1 MSFVNVPDVFIGST
15 DDGHTFVVL
24 NRPIRGA
31 NRMLTGAGFT
41 ARRINDRTVY
51 LLPPTTAEEVNERA
65 GIAMY
70 GLLAHTPDVVDLSW
84 TTQGNPQDAQPEP
97 SISFTLTSTSF
108 SVTATTEVARLLLEH
123 HGFAR
128 SADDTSYQPAM
139 PLGMPHLLGAVVR
152 TQAHARSYG
161 ITVHVELGIP
171 TPDAIPA
178 PSPRPS
184 AAGPGRPGAGPAP
197 RRSR

>member
-1 MSFVNVPDVFIGST
+1 MPFVNVPDVFIGST

-31 NRMLTGAGFT
+31 NRLLTGAGFT

-51 LLPPTTAEEVNERA
+51 LLAPTTSEEANERA

-70 GLLAHTPDVVDLSW
+70 GLLAHTLDVVDLSW
-84 TTQGNPQDAQPEP
+84 TTRWSPQEP
-97 SISFTLTSTSF
+97 RPDPGIRFTLTPTSF
-108 SVTATTEVARLLLEH
+108 QATAATEVARLILEQ

-128 SADDTSYQPAM
+128 SADGTSYQPAM
-139 PLGMPHLLGAVVR
+139 PLGMPRLLGAVVR
-152 TQAHARSYG
+152 AEAHAHSYG
-161 ITVHVELGIP
+161 IAVRVELGIA
-171 TPDAIPA
+171 TPDAIPGPA
-178 PSPRPS
+178 PRPS
-184 AAGPGRPGAGPAP
+184 ATVPGRPGAGPAP

>member
-15 DDGHTFVVL
+15 DDAYTFVVL

-31 NRMLTGAGFT
+31 NSLLTGAGFT
-41 ARRINDRTVY
+41 ARKINDRTVY
-51 LLPPTTAEEVNERA
+51 LLPPTPSEEANEQA

-70 GLLAHTPDVVDLSW
+70 GLSARTLDVVDLSW
-84 TTQGNPQDAQPEP
+84 TTRWSPQVPRPDPG
-97 SISFTLTSTSF
+97 IRFTLTSTTF
-108 SVTATTEVARLLLEH
+108 QATATTEVARLVLEQ

-128 SADDTSYQPAM
+128 SADGPSYQPAT
-139 PLGMPHLLGAVVR
+139 PLGMAHLLGAVVR
-152 TQAHARSYG
+152 AEAHAHAYG
-161 ITVHVELGIP
+161 ITVRVDLGIS

-178 PSPRPS
+178 PAPRPS
-184 AAGPGRPGAGPAP
+184 ATVPGRRGAEPAP